1 MAEKKEAVKEIKPEI
16 IPAGKDKKRT
26 AVALRYDIEK
36 DAAPLVLAS
45 GRGLV
50 ADEILRIAQENE
62 IPLYE
67 NPRLADLLSKLELD
81 TQIPQEMYVLVA
93 EVLFFVYQLDRMAEK
108 RQKLVSKIKQEA
120 GR

>member
-1 MAEKKEAVKEIKPEI
+1 MAEKKEAGPEQKPDIEL
-16 IPAGKDKKRT
+16 IPAEKKRT

-50 ADEILRIAQENE
+50 ADEILRIAEENE

-67 NPRLADLLSKLELD
+67 NPRLADILSKLELD
-81 TQIPQEMYVLVA
+81 TQIPQEMYILVA
-93 EVLFFVYQLDRMAEK
+93 EVLYFVYQLDRMAEK
-108 RQKLVSKIKQEA
+108 RQNLVKKIKDETKK
-120 GR
+120 